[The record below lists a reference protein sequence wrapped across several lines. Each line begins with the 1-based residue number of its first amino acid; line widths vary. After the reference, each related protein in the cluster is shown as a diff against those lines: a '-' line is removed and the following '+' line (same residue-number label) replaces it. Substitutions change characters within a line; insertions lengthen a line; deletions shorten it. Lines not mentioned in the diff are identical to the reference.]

1 MKFLM
6 RSNLVMIRINPQLL
20 SMNIDEFDH
29 FQSSPSNI
37 LEFTITDRPILPTQA
52 EIILWHS
59 WEHDFN
65 QNGQIDISEVERY
78 ELEYPNVLTNL
89 EGIYSYDLDSSSAPD
104 GGYVRGW
111 IEVADSAGN
120 MLADSGN
127 LSSPLFNLLI
137 SSDGSPQLGYSD
149 ISWDYGYLPWLH
161 PGEDITLSIPCM
173 G

>member
-1 MKFLM
+1 M
-6 RSNLVMIRINPQLL
+6 
-20 SMNIDEFDH
+20 
-29 FQSSPSNI
+29 
-37 LEFTITDRPILPTQA
+37 
-52 EIILWHS
+52 
-59 WEHDFN
+59 
-65 QNGQIDISEVERY
+65 
-78 ELEYPNVLTNL
+78 
-89 EGIYSYDLDSSSAPD
+89 DSSSAPD

-161 PGEDITLSIPCM
+161 PGEDITLSIPVWDKNGVTDITDIELDLSTNQPDSRQFC
-173 G
+173 GIDKQEYVQVPHYISKSQVVKW